1 MLKVLRFMMAMVVAS
16 FGDGYIIVV
25 VVVVVDGDAEVV
37 IGTLSVTESGS
48 YFVALPSDYK
58 MRELQKA

>member
-25 VVVVVDGDAEVV
+25 VVVVDGDAVVV

-48 YFVALPSDYK
+48 YLVALPSDYK